1 MYVIV
6 ESRVAIVREQEVREK
21 IVREQGE
28 GQKAGR

>member
-6 ESRVAIVREQEVREK
+6 ESRAAIVREQEVRGK

-28 GQKAGR
+28 GRKAGR